1 VDPLELVMVKEVM
14 SPLESSEATAAL
26 PSFFAYADGTA
37 RKAAET
43 MATEGLETM
52 QVIDRGSQQVCG
64 TISLNDL
71 LRGRIRSVAR
81 ENERLR
87 LFGYVPPEQGGHN

>member
-1 VDPLELVMVKEVM
+1 VILRELM
-14 SPLESSEATAAL
+14 SPLPAPVANTTL
-26 PSFFAYADGTA
+26 PEFYAYADSTA
-37 RKAAET
+37 RGAAEM
-43 MATEGLETM
+43 MATEDLQTLA
-52 QVIDRGSQQVCG
+52 VVDRDSQQVCG

-87 LFGYVPPEQGGHN
+87 LISYVPPEQGGHN